1 MLQETF
7 LEEKLDLVA
16 KTEGEIYLRRG
27 YPNTSLKVRG
37 KPRDEIEYWVGP
49 GEMGQKRRTS
59 WLTDFREEILEPL
72 NFSDEENEA
81 RGLKAHN

>member
-7 LEEKLDLVA
+7 LEQKLGLVA

-37 KPRDEIEYWVGP
+37 KPWDEIEYWVGP
-49 GEMGQKRRTS
+49 GEIGQKRRTS

-72 NFSDEENEA
+72 HFSDEETEA
-81 RGLKAHN
+81 RGLKVHN